1 MTLEGAQPQYHARSF
16 NRDTRDFTASR
27 ERGDYRGA
35 RPKHRTD
42 RQGHGSRSSGDPQS
56 KAAWEGPRQ
65 PRSHRPAKMR
75 AAGPQSHQGTATQ
88 GPSDKPKPQ
97 LPSEQTAGAQDG
109 DLWSPPPQTTTPAV
123 VAITRSRRRATST
136 EPASQAGSLT
146 PQIANGNLVSLQ
158 ASDTSILTMLNHL
171 KDPSSYPI
179 ASTDLT
185 QVSGLKQLH
194 HIRHLLRVTDNILC
208 EEYHTELE
216 TSNFFR
222 DYNFTLSPELEMKI
236 AEGGPQLIDITPIDH
251 ALQALGQMP
260 ALANLP
266 VVRSWTAADTAL
278 CLSTAIGYA
287 LTLGLAFILYRK
299 VNEMQVGRQVYGDV
313 PPDL

>member
-1 MTLEGAQPQYHARSF
+1 MQDLSTE
-16 NRDTRDFTASR
+16 TRDFTASR

-42 RQGHGSRSSGDPQS
+42 RQGHGSHSSGDPQS

-65 PRSHRPAKMR
+65 PKSHRPAKMR
-75 AAGPQSHQGTATQ
+75 AAGPQNHQGTAMQ

-97 LPSEQTAGAQDG
+97 LPSEQTVNEITA
-109 DLWSPPPQTTTPAV
+109 P
-123 VAITRSRRRATST
+123 VAINETNDTT
-136 EPASQAGSLT
+136 MEEPYPGFEAQVQ
-146 PQIANGNLVSLQ
+146 QI
-158 ASDTSILTMLNHL
+158 L
-171 KDPSSYPI
+171 KDADAI
-179 ASTDLT
+179 QDETDL
-185 QVSGLKQLH
+185 QK
-194 HIRHLLRVTDNILC
+194 LRQIL
-208 EEYHTELE
+208 YQYKA
-216 TSNFFR
+216 

-236 AEGGPQLIDITPIDH
+236 AEGGPQLIDITPIDQ

-260 ALANLP
+260 ALTNLP

-299 VNEMQVGRQVYGDV
+299 VNEMQESVGRCTAAFPRTFERQRREKSTPAEPEVTLIEIDTL
-313 PPDL
+313 PAHHSTEDK